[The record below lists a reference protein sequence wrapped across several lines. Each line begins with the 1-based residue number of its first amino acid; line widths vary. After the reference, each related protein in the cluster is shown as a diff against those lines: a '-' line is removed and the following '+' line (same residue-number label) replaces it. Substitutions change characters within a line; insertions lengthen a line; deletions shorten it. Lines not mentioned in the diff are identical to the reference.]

1 MCLPPSSDDIKN
13 VWNHAFTCRIC
24 LRGVDRETF
33 IFIFTRIHYVKIN
46 EMDREIGMRQMN
58 SLHSACY
65 LFRNISTGNLKVF
78 VENKF
83 DWP

>member
-1 MCLPPSSDDIKN
+1 
-13 VWNHAFTCRIC
+13 
-24 LRGVDRETF
+24 
-33 IFIFTRIHYVKIN
+33 VKIN
-46 EMDREIGMRQMN
+46 EMDREIEMRQMN

-65 LFRNISTGNLKVF
+65 LFRNTSTGNLKVF